1 MEKIKQTVPIAEHTL
16 ESAYVYHAYI
26 VSHVNVENKNSAQS
40 DNNKKDNGRCSKQRF
55 LQRLCLLLLI
65 NHSPWRKLKGS
76 ICLKMIWLLDALSSR
91 LTGGISALTCSR
103 ECSVGQLSFFSR
115 LLFGFHVISLCG
127 TDVWIT
133 QFPFC
138 TIVLIKLLP
147 NFVRQTTNFCDQIRS
162 AC

>member
-1 MEKIKQTVPIAEHTL
+1 MKNKSNQAQAEQMEKIKQTVPIAEHTL

-76 ICLKMIWLLDALSSR
+76 ICLKMIGYYMRSLLGSLGVFPHSPAVVNAVLDSCLSSVDCCLDFMWFLR
-91 LTGGISALTCSR
+91 VVLM
-103 ECSVGQLSFFSR
+103 
-115 LLFGFHVISLCG
+115 FG
-127 TDVWIT
+127 
-133 QFPFC
+133 
-138 TIVLIKLLP
+138 
-147 NFVRQTTNFCDQIRS
+147 
-162 AC
+162 